1 MKIGDK
7 FTRLEVIDI
16 LPVDKYLKSRGRP
29 ILCKCKCGNLKST
42 YASYLTGQTCK
53 SCGCLDIESHTTG
66 YENITG
72 SFFCDIQT
80 SAKSRNLEFNITIK
94 DINRLLI
101 QQNFKCAVSG
111 LPIKIARRRAKKE
124 TTASL
129 DRIDSSKG
137 YIISNI
143 QFVHKHI
150 NIMKNNHTMKY
161 FLILCKT
168 ITEFNQLRSEI

>member
-42 YASYLTGQTCK
+42 YASYL
-53 SCGCLDIESHTTG
+53 
-66 YENITG
+66 TG